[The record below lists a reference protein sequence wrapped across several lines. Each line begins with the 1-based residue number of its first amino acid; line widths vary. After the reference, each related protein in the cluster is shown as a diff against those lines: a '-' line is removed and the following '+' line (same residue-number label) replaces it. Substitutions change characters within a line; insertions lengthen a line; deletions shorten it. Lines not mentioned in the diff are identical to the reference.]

1 MSVDLQL
8 MSRVAYLGFI
18 ETTMNCTVY
27 DQFLASEM
35 PNFAG
40 MKQNRQCR
48 QYPRFF
54 DAKLAF
60 PTFVFVRC

>member
-1 MSVDLQL
+1 
-8 MSRVAYLGFI
+8 
-18 ETTMNCTVY
+18 
-27 DQFLASEM
+27 
-35 PNFAG
+35 

-60 PTFVFVRC
+60 PTFVFVRCW